1 MLLRAF
7 AAGQHVR
14 AHELGFLGGED
25 VHSVPKL
32 PHVQRGGVGEVERD
46 GPRAERG

>member
-14 AHELGFLGGED
+14 AHELAVLVSED

-32 PHVQRGGVGEVERD
+32 PHVQRGGVGGVERD
-46 GPRAERG
+46 GPWAEHG